1 MENHFFIFHD
11 FLTSFSNKPSYLIS
25 TIVFK
30 DRTSLYKLL
39 YNLIQVGYIIVYD
52 FKIEIYYILINRSFE
67 FQTSFKLISSLQ
79 QMLK

>member
-11 FLTSFSNKPSYLIS
+11 FLTSFIIKPSYLIS

-52 FKIEIYYILINRSFE
+52 FKIKIYYILINRSFK